1 MMKERVALLSGE
13 IDIDSKINEGTKIT
27 IDIPIM

>member
-13 IDIDSKINEGTKIT
+13 IAIDSKINEGTKIT